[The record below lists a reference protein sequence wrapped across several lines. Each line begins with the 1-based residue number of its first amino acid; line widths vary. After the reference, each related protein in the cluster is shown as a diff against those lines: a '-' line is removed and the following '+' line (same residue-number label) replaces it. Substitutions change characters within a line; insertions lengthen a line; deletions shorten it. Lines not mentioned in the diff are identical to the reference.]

1 MSIPTD
7 IVVKINSIN
16 NSLPAVIRVDNVF
29 YKVQNS
35 ATVSQES

>member
-7 IVVKINSIN
+7 IVVKVNSVN
-16 NSLPAVIRVDNVF
+16 NSLPAVVKVDNIF

-35 ATVSQES
+35 VVVSQES